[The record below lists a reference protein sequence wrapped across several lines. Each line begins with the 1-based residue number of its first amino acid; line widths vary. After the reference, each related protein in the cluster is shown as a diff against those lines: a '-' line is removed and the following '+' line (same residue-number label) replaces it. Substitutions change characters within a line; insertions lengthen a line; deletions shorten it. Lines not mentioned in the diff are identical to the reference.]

1 MGKTAAELADIVI
14 VTDDDPRH
22 EDPAVIR
29 HGLLDGARSV
39 DPSRVHEIPDPSEAI
54 RWAISLVGEGDT
66 VLWTGPGSQ
75 DYRDIAGV
83 KVPYSARTDARAAL
97 AEAGWS
103 DSQ

>member
-1 MGKTAAELADIVI
+1 
-14 VTDDDPRH
+14 
-22 EDPAVIR
+22 
-29 HGLLDGARSV
+29 
-39 DPSRVHEIPDPSEAI
+39 
-54 RWAISLVGEGDT
+54 VGEGDT